1 MELTGDRS
9 PQPTRAAA
17 FNSVIPLLIAI
28 AHAVHDSYSAFFPAL
43 LPLLIEKF
51 SLTNTLAGSLNL
63 FYTLPSL
70 AQPLIGYLSDKH
82 NLKWVIILAP
92 AVTAICMTLLGV
104 MPHIA
109 WVILLLVIA
118 GTSSSSL
125 HVIGPAMSSRFSGAR
140 LGRGMSF
147 WMVGGEAGYS
157 LGPIVLVSILGLF
170 NLSWL
175 PIFSLLGVGMSLYL
189 WGRMKN
195 ETTRNTDNTDPNS
208 NLLDKRL
215 LRAVLIPSMVL
226 GAARA
231 MMHVSLTTFL
241 PTFLISEGATIWFSG
256 AAFSIAGGA
265 GVLGALVA
273 GSLSDRFGRKPFLL
287 FSLTLTPLFMQLFLH
302 VKETWLQVALLV
314 CIGFFGFSIMPVL
327 MAMILEQFP
336 NNRSFV
342 NGIYM
347 GTTFLTM
354 ALAGVLVGRLADL
367 YSLRFTFGMSAWVLL
382 LGIPFVFLIPGRK
395 EKIAGD

>member
-1 MELTGDRS
+1 M
-9 PQPTRAAA
+9 
-17 FNSVIPLLIAI
+17 
-28 AHAVHDSYSAFFPAL
+28 
-43 LPLLIEKF
+43 
-51 SLTNTLAGSLNL
+51 
-63 FYTLPSL
+63 
-70 AQPLIGYLSDKH
+70 
-82 NLKWVIILAP
+82 
-92 AVTAICMTLLGV
+92 
-104 MPHIA
+104 
-109 WVILLLVIA
+109 
-118 GTSSSSL
+118 
-125 HVIGPAMSSRFSGAR
+125 
-140 LGRGMSF
+140 
-147 WMVGGEAGYS
+147 
-157 LGPIVLVSILGLF
+157 
-170 NLSWL
+170 
-175 PIFSLLGVGMSLYL
+175 
-189 WGRMKN
+189 
-195 ETTRNTDNTDPNS
+195 
-208 NLLDKRL
+208 
-215 LRAVLIPSMVL
+215 
-226 GAARA
+226 
-231 MMHVSLTTFL
+231 

-347 GTTFLTM
+347 GTTFLTI

-395 EKIAGD
+395 EKMAGD